1 MSQKSGPWDKFI
13 MPFKLM
19 SEIEDHKPEPMKHCH
34 LNAEHGVIEIYA
46 YGGNNTY
53 DIDVMRL
60 RSPGDILDFIFQ
72 VKHKTWCGPQMMYEL
87 LTCFDMAS
95 ELYLGGSVQ
104 GRFCP
109 GGSNRVI
116 DWEKTEINWKK
127 IKLNAKE
134 NNNDTKNK
142 KGNGTHKV

>member
-1 MSQKSGPWDKFI
+1 MTQKSG
-13 MPFKLM
+13 FKIKHI
-19 SEIEDHKPEPMKHCH
+19 SEIEDHKPEPMKHCR

-109 GGSNRVI
+109 GGSNRII
-116 DWEKTEINWKK
+116 DWEKTEINWE
-127 IKLNAKE
+127 LNLNTKG

-142 KGNGTHKV
+142 EGNGTHKV

>member
-1 MSQKSGPWDKFI
+1 MTQKSGFSIKHI
-13 MPFKLM
+13 
-19 SEIEDHKPEPMKHCH
+19 SEIEDHKPEPMKHCR

-116 DWEKTEINWKK
+116 DWEKTEINWE
-127 IKLNAKE
+127 LNLNTKG

-142 KGNGTHKV
+142 EGNGSHKV

>member
-1 MSQKSGPWDKFI
+1 MTQKSG
-13 MPFKLM
+13 FKIKHI
-19 SEIEDHKPEPMKHCH
+19 SEIEDHKPEPMKHCR

-116 DWEKTEINWKK
+116 DWEKTEINWE
-127 IKLNAKE
+127 LNLNTKG

-142 KGNGTHKV
+142 EGNGTHKV

>member
-1 MSQKSGPWDKFI
+1 MTQKSGFSIKHI
-13 MPFKLM
+13 
-19 SEIEDHKPEPMKHCH
+19 SEIEDHKPEPMKHCR

-109 GGSNRVI
+109 GGSNRII
-116 DWEKTEINWKK
+116 DWEKTEINWE
-127 IKLNAKE
+127 LNLNTKG

-142 KGNGTHKV
+142 EGNGTHKV

>member
-1 MSQKSGPWDKFI
+1 MTQKSGPWDKFI
-13 MPFKLM
+13 MPFKQM
-19 SEIEDHKPEPMKHCH
+19 SEIEDHKPEPMKHCR

-109 GGSNRVI
+109 GGSNRII
-116 DWEKTEINWKK
+116 DWKK

>member
-1 MSQKSGPWDKFI
+1 MTQKSGFSIKHI
-13 MPFKLM
+13 
-19 SEIEDHKPEPMKHCH
+19 SEIEDHKPEPMKHCR

-116 DWEKTEINWKK
+116 DWEKTEINWE
-127 IKLNAKE
+127 LNLNTKG
-134 NNNDTKNK
+134 NNNDTKSK
-142 KGNGTHKV
+142 EGNGTHKV

>member
-1 MSQKSGPWDKFI
+1 MTQKSGFSIKHI
-13 MPFKLM
+13 
-19 SEIEDHKPEPMKHCH
+19 SEIEDHKPEPMKHCR

-116 DWEKTEINWKK
+116 DWEKTEINWE
-127 IKLNAKE
+127 LNLNTKG

-142 KGNGTHKV
+142 EGNGTHKV